1 MEKQIW
7 YVALVY
13 MQQGTTR
20 VENKLILGNTYA
32 VSEAEAIGK
41 VMLRNIEET
50 KGYSLLI
57 SAAILHEEPTT

>member
-1 MEKQIW
+1 MVEQIW

-41 VMLRNIEET
+41 IILRNTEET
-50 KGYSLLI
+50 KGYALLI
-57 SAAILHEEPTT
+57 SAAILHEEPLD